1 MQKAKRPRNKI
12 EDSYTVV
19 AKLFTCTPNY
29 VRQVVADTKHQR
41 HKGKKTI
48 AIRQA
53 YLAYKY
59 GKEKLIKKIQ
69 NDLKPA
75 A

>member
-1 MQKAKRPRNKI
+1 MAFQTLPRTD
-12 EDSYTVV
+12 DSYTVV
-19 AKLFTCTPNY
+19 AALFNCTNNY
-29 VRQVVADTKHQR
+29 VRAVVADTKHQR
-41 HKGKKTI
+41 HKGPKTL

-69 NDLKPA
+69 ADLQTA